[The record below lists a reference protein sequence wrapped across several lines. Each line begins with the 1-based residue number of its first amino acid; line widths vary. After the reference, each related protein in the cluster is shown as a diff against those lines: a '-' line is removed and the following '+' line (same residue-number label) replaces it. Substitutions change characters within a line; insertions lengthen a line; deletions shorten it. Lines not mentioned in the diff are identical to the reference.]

1 MIKTM
6 FGGAACAVAAVAR
19 LNTQQNRNILLSIDG
34 FHLYQFVYFVVPAH
48 RNSATLSDPALIISL
63 SGGSVELNALYK
75 PPPKYFCG
83 DFVRMDGSDRY
94 LE

>member
-34 FHLYQFVYFVVPAH
+34 FHLYQLVYFVVPAH
-48 RNSATLSDPALIISL
+48 RNSATLSDPALIIAL
-63 SGGSVELNALYK
+63 SIALFNRRVAHGT
-75 PPPKYFCG
+75 PF
-83 DFVRMDGSDRY
+83 FVRTVTDVH
-94 LE
+94 